1 MLFCLCSDS
10 ARVANYLYH
19 FAGLWRRHC
28 LYIWEGVFWNF
39 WFDGDELGVKGVFE
53 RFYWGLVSV
62 VFCFTYIFFRT
73 FYGTMMISQNS
84 IDLCW
89 CGTCFWLGH
98 TNNITHQAPII
109 KHHTSNIFYQISLNK
124 YHSSNIIHPPAITA
138 LYFFNGVPWI
148 VLSAWHW
155 RRHLGVQ
162 PMQNITVTFVKVVC
176 FAGLFALEH
185 QVILLC
191 TIIFA

>member
-28 LYIWEGVFWNF
+28 LHIWEGVFWNLG
-39 WFDGDELGVKGVFE
+39 FDGDELGVKGVFE
-53 RFYWGLVSV
+53 RFYCRLVSV
-62 VFCFTYIFFRT
+62 AFCFTYIFVRT
-73 FYGTMMISQNS
+73 FDGTMMISQNS

-124 YHSSNIIHPPAITA
+124 YHSSNIAPRTKHHSSPR
-138 LYFFNGVPWI
+138 N
-148 VLSAWHW
+148 H
-155 RRHLGVQ
+155 
-162 PMQNITVTFVKVVC
+162 
-176 FAGLFALEH
+176 
-185 QVILLC
+185 C
-191 TIIFA
+191 TILFQWCALDRIIRVTLTKTSWCAAHAKHNSYFC